1 MRLFNCILKRSSNGI
16 PKGTNVEIINSGI
29 PTQTNIR
36 EAVERKYGIR
46 ISNSDISMS
55 NWEREEIK

>member
-29 PTQTNIR
+29 PSKTDIR
-36 EAVERKYGIR
+36 EAVERKYGVR
-46 ISNSDISMS
+46 ISDNDISTI